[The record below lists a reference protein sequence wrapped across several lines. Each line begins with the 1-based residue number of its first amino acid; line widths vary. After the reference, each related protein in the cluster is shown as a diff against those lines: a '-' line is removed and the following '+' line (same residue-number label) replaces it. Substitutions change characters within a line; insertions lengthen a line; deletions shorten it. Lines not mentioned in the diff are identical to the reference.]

1 MANFYKKNME
11 TFKKSKPF
19 AILVEEYL
27 NRIQITEEKIKVE
40 EGIPYFEEQGS
51 FYRMYS
57 ENQLEEREYYIRDIE
72 PFRDYFLIVFG
83 MANVPLLYKLKDD
96 TSDGTRIL
104 VIEKNPYIMKY
115 IFLRNDL
122 TDLIEN
128 PKFVISC
135 GQEQILEATMKVC
148 MGGRWDNLVQNLKVI
163 ATANYVLYP
172 EFKKNTIQRVTRNI
186 LMAISSLGNSLEDVM
201 NGMENCYQN
210 VDACIE
216 ANGIS
221 QLRDKFKGCPGIV
234 VGGGPSLDKN
244 VELLKEAEGKAVI
257 ITTDAAYRACE
268 RIGIKPDAIAS
279 IERDKPTYDYF
290 YKDKIFDKDMVLVG
304 PNLLW
309 PDIFKEYPGKKVVM
323 KKTISG
329 PEGWWGN
336 FFPMTEHMQMG
347 FSCSNV
353 AHGVLEAMGC
363 NPIIFIGQ
371 DLAYTGNKKHSEDA
385 KYFENNQLEEEEKEQ
400 NDKFWVEDIY
410 GDKVLTSDVFNL
422 FRQCIED
429 RIFKGST
436 TVIDATE
443 GGAKINGSEIMT
455 FREAIDKYC
464 QNDKPYSMNDCL
476 DVIEISK
483 EDRIAKYQE
492 ILRETENILE
502 DLEDIKAQIV
512 KHCAKI
518 NPYENTD
525 FDTLSF
531 EQLVEVVQT
540 MQEGN
545 YIFDYIVAEKK
556 HLVTFY
562 QANLKQTVVY
572 VKKIGNDVTPET
584 VKRNWELQ
592 EHLMYLMEITTEVVK
607 RQYLRIKEFMQKKIE
622 KEQGNG

>member
-11 TFKKSKPF
+11 AFKKSKPF
-19 AILVEEYL
+19 AIMLEEYL
-27 NRIQITEEKIKVE
+27 SGIQITEEKIKME
-40 EGIPYFEEQGS
+40 EGIPYFEEQGR

-83 MANVPLLYKLKDD
+83 MANVPLLHKLKDD

-135 GQEQILEATMKVC
+135 GNEKILEATMKVC
-148 MGGRWDNLVQNLKVI
+148 MRGTWDNLAHNLKVI
-163 ATANYVLYP
+163 ATANYGLCP
-172 EFKKNTIQRVTRNI
+172 EFKKNTIQMVTRKI
-186 LMAISSLGNSLEDVM
+186 LMAIRSLGNSLEDVM

-221 QLRDKFKGCPGIV
+221 QIRDKFKGCPGIV

-244 VELLKEAEGKAVI
+244 VELLKEAAGKAVI

-268 RIGIKPDAIAS
+268 RIGVKPDAIAS

-290 YKDKIFDKDMVLVG
+290 YKDRTFDKDVVLVG

-323 KKTISG
+323 QKTIYG

-336 FFPMTEHMQMG
+336 FFPMTEHMDMG

-353 AHGVLEAMGC
+353 AHGVLEEMGC

-371 DLAYTGNKKHSEDA
+371 DLAYTGNRKHSEDS
-385 KYFENNQLEEEEKEQ
+385 KYFENNQLEEDEKS
-400 NDKFWVEDIY
+400 DIDIFWVEDIN
-410 GDKVLTSDVFNL
+410 GEKVLTSDIFNL

-455 FREAIDKYC
+455 FREVIDKYC

-476 DVIEISK
+476 DDIEISK

-512 KHCAKI
+512 KHCVKI
-518 NPYENTD
+518 NPYEDTD
-525 FDTLSF
+525 FETLSF
-531 EQLVEVVQT
+531 EQLVEVVRT

-545 YIFDYIVAEKK
+545 YIFDYIVAKKK

-607 RQYLRIKEFMQKKIE
+607 RQYLRIKEFMQEKIE